1 MRGARGSLCE
11 KREARCVRSERFAR
25 CHAGGSRRRKR
36 EVRCARSGRFAL
48 NRAKTS
54 LLAVSTT
61 HMLDLGRSISHCH
74 FPTWAFTRSEKRT
87 RVAITLN
94 RECGSRFFADRAR
107 KRDLARMSKRTP
119 PSRFALARTR
129 SADPPPLAQH
139 SGEKLAAK
147 PPAAREGV
155 FDPASGAKPQAAG
168 DLESRFLQQGVVE
181 ELPFGQCEVRN
192 PQILE
197 RVRTQGVMVQA
208 AFSLMRR
215 FAMVVHDRFS
225 PAIREQHVR
234 LSIRNGSGA
243 LPRESGTDRVDPPVK
258 PRRQLDGAIEARA
271 RQTETPDARRRA

>member
-1 MRGARGSLCE
+1 MMIPFQPVGSIQRPPRKTPAAPN
-11 KREARCVRSERFAR
+11 KRYPKYTPCSPRPSPRQRSAPKQAGGLRCRNREIREMPCGRFATQK
-25 CHAGGSRRRKR
+25 AGGPLCSKR
-36 EVRCARSGRFAL
+36 EVRYARSGRFAL

-61 HMLDLGRSISHCH
+61 HMLDLGRSISHYH
-74 FPTWAFTRSEKRT
+74 FPTWAFTRSKKRA

-94 RECGSRFFADRAR
+94 RECGSRFFADRAQ
-107 KRDLARMSKRTP
+107 KRDLARISKRTP

-181 ELPFGQCEVRN
+181 ELPFGQW
-192 PQILE
+192 
-197 RVRTQGVMVQA
+197 
-208 AFSLMRR
+208 F
-215 FAMVVHDRFS
+215 H
-225 PAIREQHVR
+225 
-234 LSIRNGSGA
+234 
-243 LPRESGTDRVDPPVK
+243 PPH
-258 PRRQLDGAIEARA
+258 
-271 RQTETPDARRRA
+271 DARLGSPRSNVEHDVQRSTGPDTWP